1 MLPGSVSAQ
10 QRNRHDLCCTARH
23 VRETFGAR
31 LRRQRE
37 RRQVSLAAIAEQT
50 KIKAALLDALERDDV
65 SHWPVGIFR
74 RAYLRAY
81 AKAVGLDPEA
91 LVREFL
97 ELYPDPTDATPAEPA
112 ARADGVKEQSGPPTR
127 IRYLVGSAMRSLS
140 RGHDIAADASRARVP
155 GAD

>member
-10 QRNRHDLCCTARH
+10 QRNRHDLCCTATH
-23 VRETFGAR
+23 VLETFGTR

-50 KIKAALLDALERDDV
+50 KIKMSLLDALERDDV
-65 SHWPVGIFR
+65 SQWPVGIFR
-74 RAYLRAY
+74 RAYLRSY
-81 AKAVGLDPEA
+81 AKVVGLDPEV

-97 ELYPDPTDATPAEPA
+97 ELYPDPAEVTPEEPA
-112 ARADGVKEQSGPPTR
+112 VRTEGEKNASGPPTR

-140 RGHDIAADASRARVP
+140 GGREVAADSS
-155 GAD
+155 